1 MKITIEVD
9 CTPAEARAFMGLPD
23 VEPLQAEV
31 MAEIQRRVM
40 NALSLTDPQQLLKN
54 WAPCSAQGM
63 EAFQTFAKAATA
75 GWAPTAARD
84 SAAREK
90 DPEAPKPR
98 TRG

>member
-31 MAEIQRRVM
+31 MAEVQRRVM
-40 NALSLTDPQQLLKN
+40 NALALTDPQQLLKN
-54 WAPCSAQGM
+54 WAPWSAQSM
-63 EAFQTFAKAATA
+63 ETFQNFARAATA
-75 GWAPTAARD
+75 GWSQGPGRERD
-84 SAAREK
+84 K
-90 DPEAPKPR
+90 DTEAPKPK